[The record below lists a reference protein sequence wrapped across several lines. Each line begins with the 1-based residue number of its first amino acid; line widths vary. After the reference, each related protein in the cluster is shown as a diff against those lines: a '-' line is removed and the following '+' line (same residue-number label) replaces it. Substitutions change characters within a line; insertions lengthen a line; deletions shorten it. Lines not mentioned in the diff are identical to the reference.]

1 MHPSSLRSCFS
12 IALFTLL
19 IRPAVA
25 EPTTALALSG
35 STESANMI
43 GVALPLP
50 GKAALPRRE
59 DPVVFAVA
67 ASVLA
72 GDGFGGEVA
81 GELRLVESFGIGL
94 GARATNLGAS
104 PFLRMTPLGLAV
116 NHWSWIAYVDL
127 GLVDGDWSFGG
138 AMIVPIRKDKYLR
151 LSVQGQDGSTIGGIG
166 LEADVW

>member
-1 MHPSSLRSCFS
+1 ML
-12 IALFTLL
+12 ALLAG
-19 IRPAVA
+19 PAFA
-25 EPTTALALSG
+25 EPVAPASLAGAAES
-35 STESANMI
+35 STMI

-59 DPVVFAVA
+59 DPVVLAVTGA
-67 ASVLA
+67 VLA
-72 GDGFGGEVA
+72 GDGFGAEVA

-116 NHWSWIAYVDL
+116 NHWSWIAYADL
-127 GLVDGDWSFGG
+127 GLVEGDWAFGG
-138 AMIVPIRKDKYLR
+138 AMIVPVGKNKYLR
-151 LSVQGQDGSTIGGIG
+151 LSVTGQDGSTVGGIG